1 MKGNKFAYLL
11 GMVGLAI
18 LTMIILWIIA
28 IIGSMDLTDGCLYR
42 YNVNDQGSLS
52 NSDVVSNTVILKA
65 TANYTG
71 SDSGVSSTGGTGV
84 ALDPSAYGKWLNTNL
99 RLKPDQFVQFYIK
112 GEVSLCKAYIPINN
126 LQQDSNL
133 DVDGKKIEIPRV
145 EDQTTPPVSLILD
158 ARTPNWKNLT
168 ELYRN
173 DKFYVALYR
182 EKKTT
187 VSSSSI
193 YNYFTKTMTTADCRE
208 GKRTYSP
215 ICGRY
220 SLWNGTNSYVG
231 NCEWATDCDACG
243 QCGSHCSEWDTFGAF
258 CWGHQIPDC
267 CSCYKNVAAIAPEP
281 YANNGSRTYPAPWSG
296 TISDLWNVTSHSCSS
311 EADYIRGSF
320 QNQKYFWFSANDP
333 VGLISRIDSS
343 VNPTN
348 AGSAGSNF
356 TRVQIEADQSFY
368 NNSTDY
374 QIIKI
379 EKAGYNGRDVG
390 YLQYKL
396 ADADNAYSDN
406 TGGFVLNIKQTKCI
420 RTNGNGMNDSIQGRG
435 VVQYVIADYGS
446 NPNTTAPVNI
456 ENIVVDAGGKGSITA
471 PSSGSGGYL
480 WLKINNAPEDYKDS
494 FGQYT
499 VSFLSDIRHG
509 GFYDDVL
516 NPLFEGLKTKI
527 KTTSIT
533 IFKNMTCYQGIG
545 GAGNCTNFFNYI
557 KGLLSLYIMFYGA
570 MFLLG
575 MVKISQTDI
584 VIRVIKIAFV
594 AGLMND
600 KTFAF
605 FNDYVFDFVTGFSDA
620 IIANMSG
627 YSLFSS
633 STSVSNPFMFM
644 NEVFTKIF
652 LSSTFAAQMMA
663 LLSMGINGVIYFI
676 LLFVCLGIVII
687 VGFRALAV
695 YLMAYFAIAVLI
707 GIAPLFLTFILFEK
721 TRYLFDNWVKFTFR
735 YMLEP
740 TIMLAGIIILTQLF
754 TIFLDYV
761 IGYSV
766 CWKCAIPFRIPF
778 PSIPGFNAAF
788 LDVPLFCFNWFAP
801 WGFDYRSSSM
811 GVNMQNIV
819 ILLMITYCMWGYIE
833 LSGKMVAKL
842 AGGVGGPSAT
852 AMGADMSNWVENKA
866 LTKVGLDKES
876 RQEMQGKARERLQS
890 MDKGP
895 QGSMKPGNRHDRSP
909 DGGGGEKPESSE
921 K

>member
-1 MKGNKFAYLL
+1 
-11 GMVGLAI
+11 
-18 LTMIILWIIA
+18 
-28 IIGSMDLTDGCLYR
+28 
-42 YNVNDQGSLS
+42 
-52 NSDVVSNTVILKA
+52 
-65 TANYTG
+65 
-71 SDSGVSSTGGTGV
+71 
-84 ALDPSAYGKWLNTNL
+84 
-99 RLKPDQFVQFYIK
+99 
-112 GEVSLCKAYIPINN
+112 
-126 LQQDSNL
+126 
-133 DVDGKKIEIPRV
+133 
-145 EDQTTPPVSLILD
+145 
-158 ARTPNWKNLT
+158 
-168 ELYRN
+168 
-173 DKFYVALYR
+173 
-182 EKKTT
+182 
-187 VSSSSI
+187 
-193 YNYFTKTMTTADCRE
+193 
-208 GKRTYSP
+208 
-215 ICGRY
+215 
-220 SLWNGTNSYVG
+220 
-231 NCEWATDCDACG
+231 
-243 QCGSHCSEWDTFGAF
+243 
-258 CWGHQIPDC
+258 
-267 CSCYKNVAAIAPEP
+267 
-281 YANNGSRTYPAPWSG
+281 
-296 TISDLWNVTSHSCSS
+296 
-311 EADYIRGSF
+311 
-320 QNQKYFWFSANDP
+320 
-333 VGLISRIDSS
+333 
-343 VNPTN
+343 
-348 AGSAGSNF
+348 
-356 TRVQIEADQSFY
+356 
-368 NNSTDY
+368 
-374 QIIKI
+374 
-379 EKAGYNGRDVG
+379 
-390 YLQYKL
+390 
-396 ADADNAYSDN
+396 
-406 TGGFVLNIKQTKCI
+406 
-420 RTNGNGMNDSIQGRG
+420 
-435 VVQYVIADYGS
+435 
-446 NPNTTAPVNI
+446 
-456 ENIVVDAGGKGSITA
+456 
-471 PSSGSGGYL
+471 
-480 WLKINNAPEDYKDS
+480 
-494 FGQYT
+494 
-499 VSFLSDIRHG
+499 
-509 GFYDDVL
+509 
-516 NPLFEGLKTKI
+516 
-527 KTTSIT
+527 
-533 IFKNMTCYQGIG
+533 
-545 GAGNCTNFFNYI
+545 
-557 KGLLSLYIMFYGA
+557 MFYGA

-866 LTKVGLDKES
+866 LTKVGLDKKS